1 MEPILTV
8 ENLTK
13 KFTQDGSDFFAVNNI
28 SFQLFPGD
36 CLAIVGESGC
46 GKSTTVKLIT
56 RLINADSG
64 KIHLGG
70 KDITQA
76 TGKSLRDIY
85 KKMQMVFQFPQDS
98 FNPHQKLDSAIIEP
112 LINGGM
118 SKTKAR
124 KHLPQLLNLVGLN
137 YSLVDGRY
145 ARELSGGQ
153 CQRAALARALAVKPE
168 ILICD
173 EATSALDVISQKQI
187 VDLLQK
193 LQRDFNL
200 SLILITHDL
209 TLVQQLCSR
218 VLVMYQGK
226 IIEENT
232 TEQIINNPQQ
242 EYTKLL
248 IRSTI

>member
-56 RLINADSG
+56 RLIDADSG

-173 EATSALDVISQKQI
+173 EATSALDTESERLVQEALDRLMENRTTLVIAHRLSTIKNADLICVMHEGKI
-187 VDLLQK
+187 VE
-193 LQRDFNL
+193 RG
-200 SLILITHDL
+200 THDEL
-209 TLVQQLCSR
+209 IALNRYYKRLVDMQ
-218 VLVMYQGK
+218 K
-226 IIEENT
+226 F
-232 TEQIINNPQQ
+232 
-242 EYTKLL
+242 
-248 IRSTI
+248 